1 MKKFETYR
9 FVKKEDLNHH
19 GTLFAGRA
27 AEWFVETGLMCTAT
41 VVPAENIVLVNIDQ
55 MSFTKPVQLGD
66 LIKCEAE
73 VAYAGRTSFIV
84 HILFTVEGEKRVEGF
99 ISYVNVNEKGKAVP
113 HNIELDLKDEELKAL
128 NERVKKFL

>member
-55 MSFTKPVQLGD
+55 MSFTKPVELGD

-73 VAYAGRTSFIV
+73 AAYAGRTSFIV
-84 HILFTVEGEKRVEGF
+84 HILFTVAGEKRVEGF
-99 ISYVNVNEKGKAVP
+99 ISYVNVNENGKAVP
-113 HNIELDLKDEELKAL
+113 HNIELDLKDDELKAL
-128 NERVKKFL
+128 NERAKKFL